1 MEMIFLK
8 IIVGTRR
15 SLLAQAQ
22 ADYVIE
28 RIKKDLNFKAEKL
41 LIETLGDKR
50 LDVTIDKIG
59 GKGVFIK
66 EIEYS
71 LLEGT
76 SHCAVHSMKDMPFE
90 LAEPFSLSAIPVRE
104 DVTDSFIGR
113 DGISFS
119 DLPKNAVIGTSSIRR
134 RVMINEMR
142 PDIKVVPVRGNIQT
156 RISKIESENLSGIIL
171 ATAGLKR
178 MGLENLIT
186 EKFNPETFVPA
197 VGQGALGVET
207 LKGSEYDEYIKELD
221 DPIER
226 MRIDAERSFMRRL
239 NGGCHVPIGT
249 YSIVENDDIY
259 IIGMFELDGK
269 LIRKDIRG
277 KLEDGIKVGEKLA
290 EKILSA

>member
-1 MEMIFLK
+1 MK

-28 RIKKDLNFKAEKL
+28 RIEKDLNFKGEKL

-119 DLPKNAVIGTSSIRR
+119 DLPQNAVVGTSSIRR
-134 RVMINEMR
+134 RVMINEIR

-186 EKFNPETFVPA
+186 EIFNPETFVPA

-207 LKGSEYDEYIKELD
+207 LKNSEYDSYIRKLD
-221 DPIER
+221 NPVERKRIE
-226 MRIDAERSFMRRL
+226 AERSFMRRL

-249 YSIVENDDIY
+249 YSTVESDEIY
-259 IIGMFELDGK
+259 IIGMFEVDGK
-269 LIRKDIRG
+269 LVRKDING
-277 KLEDGIKVGEKLA
+277 KLEDGIKLGEKLA
-290 EKILSA
+290 EKILKA

>member
-1 MEMIFLK
+1 MK

>member
-1 MEMIFLK
+1 MK

-28 RIKKDLNFKAEKL
+28 RIEKDLNFKGEKL

-119 DLPKNAVIGTSSIRR
+119 DLPQNAVVGTSSIRR
-134 RVMINEMR
+134 RVMINEIR

-186 EKFNPETFVPA
+186 EIFNPETFVPA

-207 LKGSEYDEYIKELD
+207 LKNSEYDIYIRKLD
-221 DPIER
+221 NPVERKRIE
-226 MRIDAERSFMRRL
+226 AERSFMRRL

-249 YSIVENDDIY
+249 YSTVESDEIY
-259 IIGMFELDGK
+259 IIGMFEVDGK
-269 LIRKDIRG
+269 LVRKDING
-277 KLEDGIKVGEKLA
+277 KLEDGIKLGEKLA
-290 EKILSA
+290 EKILKA